1 MAVRGDRVRLDGKV
15 VLVTGASSGIGEAVA
30 DRLAGQGARVLV
42 HGRDPVRVRRV
53 ADRLSAT
60 ALTVD
65 LRGQGA
71 VAELADQALAAH
83 GSVDAIIHS
92 AGVGWSGRLDQ
103 MPPDTLRTLLRV
115 DLEAPV
121 ELTRLLLPE
130 MLRRGTGHL
139 CFVSSIAA
147 RTGVAGEAVYAA
159 AKAGLDGFAESLRY
173 EVSRAGVEVSVVVPG
188 AVDTPFFER
197 RGRAYGRRRPRQ
209 QPADVVAAAVVRC
222 LEEGRPEAVVPTWLR
237 VAGVVR
243 VVSPAGF
250 RRLSDRFGEQVPPR
264 PGGGSGDSRDPG

>member
-1 MAVRGDRVRLDGKV
+1 MRLNGNV

-30 DRLAGQGARVLV
+30 QILAARGARVLA
-42 HGRDPVRVRRV
+42 HGRDDVRVHRV
-53 ADRLSAT
+53 ATRLGGT
-60 ALTVD
+60 ALTTE
-65 LRGQGA
+65 LLGPGA
-71 VAELADQALAAH
+71 ASELADQALGAH
-83 GSVDAIIHS
+83 GRVDAIVHS
-92 AGVGWSGRLDQ
+92 AGVGWSGRFDQ
-103 MPPDTLRTLLRV
+103 MPVDTLRALLRV
-115 DLEAPV
+115 DLEVPV

-130 MLRRGTGHL
+130 MLRRGRGHV

-173 EVSRAGVEVSVVVPG
+173 EVSGAGVGVSVVVPG

-197 RGRAYGRRRPRQ
+197 RGRAYGRRLPRQ

-222 LEEGRPEAVVPTWLR
+222 LEDGRPEAFVPRWLR

-243 VVSPAGF
+243 AVSPSGF
-250 RRLSDRFGEQVPPR
+250 RRLSGRFGEQVPSLPDDA
-264 PGGGSGDSRDPG
+264 PSADEGSGKPG